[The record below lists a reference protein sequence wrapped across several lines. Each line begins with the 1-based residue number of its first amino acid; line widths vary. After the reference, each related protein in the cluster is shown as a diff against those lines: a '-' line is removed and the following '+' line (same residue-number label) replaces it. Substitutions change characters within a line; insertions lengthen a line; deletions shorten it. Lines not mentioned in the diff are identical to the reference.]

1 ARASRQEQGGLTAE
15 RLFLRYFRPLYEP
28 GADLARLRTTD
39 ANPAGNPRI
48 FAQLEAIADTFAK
61 LAPEALGD
69 PELELDRSD
78 ASVHRL
84 AALLTRERRDALL
97 TPVTAPGEVP
107 PLVHLVTHGA
117 VYVA

>member
-1 ARASRQEQGGLTAE
+1 
-15 RLFLRYFRPLYEP
+15 
-28 GADLARLRTTD
+28 
-39 ANPAGNPRI
+39 AGNPRI

-117 VYVA
+117 VYVAACIVHGHGASWQVRSPLWESLVRLESRAGIGDLAT